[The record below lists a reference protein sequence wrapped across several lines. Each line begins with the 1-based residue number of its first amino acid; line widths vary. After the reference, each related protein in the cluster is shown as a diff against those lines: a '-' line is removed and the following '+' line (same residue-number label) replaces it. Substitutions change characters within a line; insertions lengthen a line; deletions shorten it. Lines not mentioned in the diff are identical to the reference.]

1 MSNSTFIATVGVGA
15 IGGAMSAALGDAGH
29 TVQLCVRTQ
38 FATLQRSLDGE
49 TRAYTHR
56 VVTEPSGL
64 SNVDW
69 VLLCTKAHQIE
80 AATPWLRALIGPETR
95 VAVMQNGVDHVE
107 RVSDFVSADRAV
119 PCIILL
125 PSRLD
130 APGSVIQARP
140 GVVQVPDDEVGQALA
155 GLFAGQ
161 EAVKMDP
168 TADFVTAIWQKLVLN
183 TVGGAICCLTLT
195 SLAGVGAPE
204 VRELVVGLIEEVAAV
219 GRAEG
224 ADLPEDLAARTI
236 EYFHGPIGS
245 HWTSM
250 AQDRREGRR
259 MEWEARNA
267 VVGRIARRHG
277 IKTPLNDVVTQLLA
291 LADTTLS

>member
-1 MSNSTFIATVGVGA
+1 MSDSISIAAVGVGA

-29 TVQLCVRTQ
+29 RVSLCVRTP
-38 FATLQRSLDGE
+38 FARLERSLDGE
-49 TRAYTHR
+49 TRDYPHP
-56 VVTEPSGL
+56 VVTEPAGL
-64 SNVDW
+64 SHVDW
-69 VLLCTKAHQIE
+69 LLLCTKAHQIE
-80 AATPWLRALIGPETR
+80 AATPWLQALIGPRTR
-95 VAVMQNGVDHVE
+95 VAVMQNGVDHAE
-107 RVSDFVSADRAV
+107 RVSDFVPAERAV

-125 PSRLD
+125 PSSL
-130 APGSVIQARP
+130 AGPGSVVQARA
-140 GVVQVPDDEVGQALA
+140 GVVQVPDDEAGNALA
-155 GLFAGQ
+155 ALFSGQ
-161 EAVKMDP
+161 QAVKVEP
-168 TADFVTAIWQKLVLN
+168 TADFVTAIWHKLVLN

-195 SLAGVGAPE
+195 PLAGVGAPE
-204 VRELVVGLIEEVAAV
+204 VRDLVVGLIEEVAAV

-224 ADLPEDLAARTI
+224 ADLPADLAARTV
-236 EYFHGPIGS
+236 EYFQGPIRS

-291 LADTTLS
+291 LADTTLA